1 MKILFKILI
10 FVGILIN
17 FSFAEA
23 DISSK
28 EDLKKHLIANG
39 LSWFQPNGTIRS
51 MTFSPNGKAVYNN
64 QELNRKQEWI
74 WEIIDSKSFKAA
86 HPKIVEQKGW
96 VIFKINFDRNEIIA
110 DGKKINGQI
119 TTVKIKDSNFSNNVN
134 PAKELNKKII
144 NLEKKIGT
152 SLRALSKKSLNKK
165 DTIKFI
171 SEYVLILEDERSDG
185 KVTYFFNDKEYIRY
199 KNFKKISSGAWRFTK
214 TGTLRVFNNDI
225 KLSWKI
231 KLGKENNINIK
242 PKFDPIGKLYQF
254 DYQTKKNFL
263 KELDDFNNKKEAEKK
278 RLEQEKL
285 DAQKKIDDEKKRLVQ
300 EKLDAQKKAEEEKK
314 RLEQEKLDAQ
324 KKAEEE
330 KKRLE
335 QEKLD
340 AQKKAEEEKKR
351 LELEKLDAQKK
362 ADEEKAKMVKEMAE
376 QKRKLEEEKAK
387 LEKQIAEQKRKLE
400 EEKLFYD
407 LEPKYKKKC
416 QKKMFN
422 DLYEVGTPEYKQC
435 IINKGPE
442 KQNEEQK
449 QNDEKAAKEEKK
461 RLEQEKLEAQKKAD
475 EEKKRLEQE
484 KLEAQKKAE
493 EASIT
498 TYKNPIELMPN
509 IVDALEEKRLSN
521 LAGNKI
527 RIKKVQIFA
536 LNDSTYLDSGY
547 ITIGSDYSVKSW
559 QVVCKLK
566 DQSATNFLKQS
577 KGKSMIE
584 VEITGTIL
592 GYRRNTGMLL
602 DPCEYK

>member
-314 RLEQEKLDAQ
+314 RLE
-324 KKAEEE
+324 
-330 KKRLE
+330 
-335 QEKLD
+335 
-340 AQKKAEEEKKR
+340 
-351 LELEKLDAQKK
+351 LEKLDAQKK

>member
-152 SLRALSKKSLNKK
+152 SLSALSKKSLNKK

-314 RLEQEKLDAQ
+314 RLVQEKLDAQ

-407 LEPKYKKKC
+407 LEPKYKKNVKRKC
-416 QKKMFN
+416 LMI
-422 DLYEVGTPEYKQC
+422 YM
-435 IINKGPE
+435 
-442 KQNEEQK
+442 
-449 QNDEKAAKEEKK
+449 
-461 RLEQEKLEAQKKAD
+461 RLEHL
-475 EEKKRLEQE
+475 
-484 KLEAQKKAE
+484 
-493 EASIT
+493 
-498 TYKNPIELMPN
+498 N
-509 IVDALEEKRLSN
+509 IS
-521 LAGNKI
+521 
-527 RIKKVQIFA
+527 
-536 LNDSTYLDSGY
+536 
-547 ITIGSDYSVKSW
+547 
-559 QVVCKLK
+559 
-566 DQSATNFLKQS
+566 SA
-577 KGKSMIE
+577 
-584 VEITGTIL
+584 
-592 GYRRNTGMLL
+592 
-602 DPCEYK
+602 

>member
-335 QEKLD
+335 
-340 AQKKAEEEKKR
+340 
-351 LELEKLDAQKK
+351 LEKLDAQKK